1 MANSEQELSDCQL
14 VARIQEGDRA
24 AFEALFRIYYEDL
37 CDFVESQVGAS
48 EVAEDL
54 VQNVL
59 LNVWRRRREWELK
72 TTLRAYL
79 FGAARNE
86 SIKHRKK
93 RKVWR
98 RWRQEEKTAPEDA
111 PDEPSPVEDVEYREV
126 KRAMRDGVSKLP
138 ERRREVYMLSRH
150 HGLTYEEIAAVMGI
164 SSKTVDNQMVEALKF
179 LREHLRSFL
188 SADAH

>member
-1 MANSEQELSDCQL
+1 L

-188 SADAH
+188 SADAR